1 MSKVLIINGS
11 PKPQGN
17 TARALAEVAKTLQEQ
32 GIETETIHVG
42 NKDIRGCIGC
52 GRCADLGQCVFDDL
66 VNQTAQK
73 FAQADGLLI
82 GSPVYYASPAGTLI
96 SFLDRLFYSS
106 RFSKMMKVGAAVVV
120 ARRGGCTATFD
131 VLNKYFGISNM
142 PIATSQYW
150 NQAHGRLPGEAADDA
165 EGMQTM
171 RQLGLNM
178 AFLIKSIALGREQF
192 GLPLLEEEHAMT
204 NFMR

>member
-52 GRCADLGQCVFDDL
+52 GRCAELGQCVFDDL

-106 RFSKMMKVGAAVVV
+106 RFPKMMKVGAAVVV

-131 VLNKYFGISNM
+131 VINKYFGISSM

-192 GLPLLEEEHAMT
+192 GLPVLDEEHAMT
-204 NFMR
+204 NFRR

>member
-52 GRCADLGQCVFDDL
+52 GRCAELGQCVFDDL

-106 RFSKMMKVGAAVVV
+106 RFPKTMKVGAAVVV

-131 VLNKYFGISNM
+131 VLTKYFGISNM